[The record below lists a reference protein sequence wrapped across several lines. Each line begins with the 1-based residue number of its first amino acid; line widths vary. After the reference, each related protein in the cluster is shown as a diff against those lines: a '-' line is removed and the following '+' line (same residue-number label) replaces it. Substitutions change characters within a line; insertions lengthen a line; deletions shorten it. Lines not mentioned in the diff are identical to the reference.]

1 MSAAEIRHFHLFCGL
16 GGGAKGF
23 NQDTAHQ
30 PNVCIRRPA
39 WHNGAALTKKVRA
52 GIGLLKQPH
61 DESRGL
67 SAESAASLSVPPVLA
82 ARMGERKLRRF
93 PQGLSGRP
101 THSSC
106 RPRLVSGAVVVAN
119 HSPWRSIMA
128 LALIGAPA
136 PVIAVVDGIP
146 TTTSVDIARHFGK
159 QHRNVVQA
167 IEGLI
172 VQLPSEALLNFQ
184 HGSYTLPE
192 TGSQQHKLY
201 RLTRDGFTLLAMGF
215 TGKKALAFKLAYI
228 DAFNKMEA
236 ELQKPAHDAE
246 RVRQAFELA
255 SEVGAVAA
263 RTVFEALIQGKE
275 ASLQDRWMFCMG
287 HPNRNGVA
295 EPWAKPIQGD
305 AMVVSLKDLPR
316 RLLEPNGMLPSNKEL
331 ADLAAACNQ
340 RLAQRMEYEARKA
353 VTP

>member
-1 MSAAEIRHFHLFCGL
+1 
-16 GGGAKGF
+16 
-23 NQDTAHQ
+23 
-30 PNVCIRRPA
+30 
-39 WHNGAALTKKVRA
+39 
-52 GIGLLKQPH
+52 
-61 DESRGL
+61 
-67 SAESAASLSVPPVLA
+67 
-82 ARMGERKLRRF
+82 
-93 PQGLSGRP
+93 
-101 THSSC
+101 
-106 RPRLVSGAVVVAN
+106 
-119 HSPWRSIMA
+119 MA

-146 TTTSVDIARHFGK
+146 TTTSVDVARHFGK

-172 VQLPSEALLNFQ
+172 AQLPVEALLNFQ
-184 HGSYTLPE
+184 QGAYTLPE
-192 TGSQQHKLY
+192 TGNQQHKLY

-263 RTVFEALIQGKE
+263 RTVFEALIQGKD

-340 RLAQRMEYEARKA
+340 RLAQRMEYETRKA
-353 VTP
+353 VSA